1 MIYSHQND
9 TWSIYREVMASKTSL
24 VEGDVPTV
32 LRQFAIPM
40 GFGLICMI
48 LVNVIDT
55 YWVSKLG
62 TQELAAM
69 SLSFP
74 VIGFVTNISF
84 GLMIGATTALSRTIG
99 SGDQEGRE
107 ENDHPCHD
115 LRINRCGNRDGY
127 GLGASAQCV
136 CIVGSHRRNHATCD

>member
-1 MIYSHQND
+1 
-9 TWSIYREVMASKTSL
+9 MASKTSL

-74 VIGFVTNISF
+74 VIGFVTDISF

-99 SGDQEGRE
+99 SGDQE
-107 ENDHPCHD
+107 
-115 LRINRCGNRDGY
+115 
-127 GLGASAQCV
+127 AV
-136 CIVGSHRRNHATCD
+136 KKMTTHAMILN

>member
-1 MIYSHQND
+1 
-9 TWSIYREVMASKTSL
+9 MASKTSL
-24 VEGDVPTV
+24 IEGDVSTV

-74 VIGFVTNISF
+74 VIGFVTSISF
-84 GLMIGATTALSRTIG
+84 GLMIGARPYQN
-99 SGDQEGRE
+99 DWGR
-107 ENDHPCHD
+107 
-115 LRINRCGNRDGY
+115 G
-127 GLGASAQCV
+127 
-136 CIVGSHRRNHATCD
+136 

>member
-1 MIYSHQND
+1 
-9 TWSIYREVMASKTSL
+9 MATKTSL
-24 VEGDVPTV
+24 IEGDVPTV
-32 LRQFAIPM
+32 LRQFAVPM

-62 TQELAAM
+62 TEELAAM

-84 GLMIGATTALSRTIG
+84 G
-99 SGDQEGRE
+99 
-107 ENDHPCHD
+107 
-115 LRINRCGNRDGY
+115 
-127 GLGASAQCV
+127 
-136 CIVGSHRRNHATCD
+136 